1 MQKELDLA
9 QQVYIDRI
17 SPEKSAFA
25 KEAISKPTFAMTVAK
40 AIPLLI
46 ALGTAVAA
54 YRLLDKHSP
63 LPKKTSVKPK
73 RIVLK
78 STGKKRKDISV
89 GSSVGEDDVE
99 NLVRTTMAKES
110 RANANGMHDLVA
122 FVGNG
127 GFDEFKENF
136 TKYGLETSM
145 ELTKGARFD
154 KVSSIDK
161 NFAIYKLSHD
171 KVLQNSIGILAA
183 AEYHD
188 MSPGII
194 KAAQGLPPETKELVL
209 ALARELLKKEAAK
222 IYDPLYKKLEK
233 YSAIEEIYKILEE
246 EREKTKPVVRID
258 GKELVFPDPY
268 FRTVNK
274 SASEKEAVV
283 SEMSSFFALKRML
296 AKEKEEEADVTTSGK
311 LQVPSSKS
319 SDDPV
324 YKENEESV
332 YLDIKDKDAQKW

>member
-1 MQKELDLA
+1 
-9 QQVYIDRI
+9 
-17 SPEKSAFA
+17 
-25 KEAISKPTFAMTVAK
+25 
-40 AIPLLI
+40 
-46 ALGTAVAA
+46 
-54 YRLLDKHSP
+54 
-63 LPKKTSVKPK
+63 
-73 RIVLK
+73 
-78 STGKKRKDISV
+78 
-89 GSSVGEDDVE
+89 
-99 NLVRTTMAKES
+99 
-110 RANANGMHDLVA
+110 
-122 FVGNG
+122 
-127 GFDEFKENF
+127 
-136 TKYGLETSM
+136 
-145 ELTKGARFD
+145 
-154 KVSSIDK
+154 
-161 NFAIYKLSHD
+161 
-171 KVLQNSIGILAA
+171 
-183 AEYHD
+183 

-332 YLDIKDKDAQKW
+332 YLDIKDKDAQKWLDENHDAIDAALSQNPQSNAA